1 MKANIPA
8 SRVERKS
15 VMTEGTLRAISIPV
29 ITGTASNQG
38 SNVEFGV
45 QCCRKFRD
53 LLCIVRFVC
62 ESHYCKD
69 DKGDEERGDGGDH
82 HIADMAE

>member
-38 SNVEFGV
+38 VMLNLASNAAVNSAI
-45 QCCRKFRD
+45 CCV
-53 LLCIVRFVC
+53 LFVSC
-62 ESHYCKD
+62 VSPITVKMTRVMRRE
-69 DKGDEERGDGGDH
+69 GTVV
-82 HIADMAE
+82 III

>member
-38 SNVEFGV
+38 VMLNLASND
-45 QCCRKFRD
+45 CRKFRD

-69 DKGDEERGDGGDH
+69 DKGDEERGRW
-82 HIADMAE
+82 

>member
-38 SNVEFGV
+38 VMLNLASTAVV
-45 QCCRKFRD
+45 TSAICCV
-53 LLCIVRFVC
+53 LFVSC
-62 ESHYCKD
+62 VSHITVKMTRVMRRE
-69 DKGDEERGDGGDH
+69 GTVV
-82 HIADMAE
+82 III